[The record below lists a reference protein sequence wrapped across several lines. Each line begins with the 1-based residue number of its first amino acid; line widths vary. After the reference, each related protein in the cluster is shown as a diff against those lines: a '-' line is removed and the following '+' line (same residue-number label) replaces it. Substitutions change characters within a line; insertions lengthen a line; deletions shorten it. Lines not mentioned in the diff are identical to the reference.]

1 MAFLSM
7 LQSGTENFECRSNP
21 IPKQLY
27 TYLSGSAVLANLT
40 HPNKQYSKVKSKL
53 KSCYHVSNS

>member
-21 IPKQLY
+21 IPKPLY
-27 TYLSGSAVLANLT
+27 TSLSGSAVLANLT
-40 HPNKQYSKVKSKL
+40 HPNKQYFEV
-53 KSCYHVSNS
+53 